1 MKAPDADRL
10 DWDKG
15 DGLLPAIVQH
25 ALSGAVLMLGYMSRE
40 SFAATLARGEA
51 VFFSRSRA
59 RLWRKGESSGNV
71 LKVVEMRTDCD
82 TDALLVRALPV
93 GPTCHLG
100 TRSCF
105 GEPMSA
111 TLLEELEGVIA
122 GRIADRPADSYVA
135 RLAAAGPARVAQKV
149 GEEGVETALAA
160 VAGDT
165 EALAGEA
172 ADLLFHLLVLLQVR
186 GLSLEPVLERLAS
199 RRR

>member
-15 DGLLPAIVQH
+15 NGLLPAIVQH

-71 LKVVEMRTDCD
+71 LKVIEMRADCD
-82 TDALLVRALPV
+82 ADTLLVRALPV

-105 GEPMSA
+105 GEPPSA
-111 TLLEELEGVIA
+111 TLLEELEAVIA
-122 GRIADRPADSYVA
+122 GRMADRPADSYVA

-160 VAGDT
+160 VAGDA

-172 ADLLFHLLVLLQVR
+172 ADLLFHLLVLLRVR
-186 GLSLEPVLERLAS
+186 GLSLESVLERLAS